1 MHKLCGYG
9 AIRAC
14 RRQSAGDRR
23 RCFSD
28 GGRAGIGTFGKSRI
42 GARAGISHKA
52 EEGAGS
58 PAAFFHSPTMPPV
71 SKTAGAFLR
80 IHERLGQ
87 NGKAAGRRRRFFHLS
102 AAQSF
107 FSHALGQKRKKSLY
121 GVDKEGDDV
130 HCQDSVGACAGAAFQ
145 AQDFH
150 AFLFQTAGI
159 CIP

>member
-9 AIRAC
+9 DIRAC

-28 GGRAGIGTFGKSRI
+28 GGREGIGTFGKSRI

-107 FSHALGQKRKKSLY
+107 FQPCTGTK
-121 GVDKEGDDV
+121 
-130 HCQDSVGACAGAAFQ
+130 
-145 AQDFH
+145 AQEKPVWSR
-150 AFLFQTAGI
+150 QRRG
-159 CIP
+159 